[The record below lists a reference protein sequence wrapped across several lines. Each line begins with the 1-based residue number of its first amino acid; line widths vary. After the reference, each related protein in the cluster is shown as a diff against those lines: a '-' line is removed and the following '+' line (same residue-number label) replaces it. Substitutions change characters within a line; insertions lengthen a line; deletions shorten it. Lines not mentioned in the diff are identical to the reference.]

1 MIKQYV
7 VNGQLTVVRF
17 THDHHIT
24 GNHITL
30 YLIVIGQTQS
40 LLEELR
46 ARGGRLWRVCGV
58 RQKRAPHPMHAT
70 C

>member
-24 GNHITL
+24 GNHITPPDRVERRNFN
-30 YLIVIGQTQS
+30 IHSVGEIKHKRKF
-40 LLEELR
+40 LR
-46 ARGGRLWRVCGV
+46 LAPWE
-58 RQKRAPHPMHAT
+58 RAS
-70 C
+70 